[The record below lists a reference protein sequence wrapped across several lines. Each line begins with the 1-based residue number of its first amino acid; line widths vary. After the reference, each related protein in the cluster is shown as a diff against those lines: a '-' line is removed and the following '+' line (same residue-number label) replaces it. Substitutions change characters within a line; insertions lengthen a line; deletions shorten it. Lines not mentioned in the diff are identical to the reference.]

1 MPPDQ
6 TPATVVRRAISPLS
20 MRDRIVAVVAPAGYG
35 KTTLAGGWFRACKD
49 ADPVW
54 VGLDTSWRDQVFFV
68 RSLLNAVGG
77 SLEPVAMGVIDAAAL
92 EGCWMA
98 LLQAL
103 GQRRRPMA
111 LFFDDVQ
118 VLRGSERAHTLSR
131 LLMAAPDHVR
141 FVVCGRE
148 GMDCDLAVPTARGLV
163 RWVTQR
169 ELKLDA
175 QDVRELV
182 RRRQL
187 SAGDEEIDHIVGITD
202 GWPALVQLALAS
214 GEGVQ
219 EAADGGS
226 NLLMD
231 RFVYES
237 FFKGLAPARQQ
248 ALFVMAA
255 VGDFTLPLLAA
266 LDVPEGAEAI
276 AAGEQLGIVQRRGRV
291 AGEPFYALHALV
303 AERALTRLVGVG
315 SVSVPMLRKRCAQ
328 WWAARGEVYRAIRT
342 ALKVDDPRLASDY
355 LTGYA
360 RQLVQG
366 EGRHET
372 FLDLLAQ
379 LELRSVEPD
388 GELMLYAVWAL
399 VFLRRYAEAAAWLA
413 RIERVCG
420 KEGSAGACLILH
432 TTVLQRGVIAGLR
445 DDAADAEVFVLK
457 WLAGPP
463 DPDPFHNGAAHTVL
477 AYAQKCNGRFA
488 EGAQCLREAQV
499 TFDDA
504 PSPYGLLWVRV
515 VSAASLLKAGRHRDA
530 LADSASA
537 LAEAPAFT
545 PGAAGLAA
553 MLRAIRALLL
563 YERNQCAD
571 AMVEA
576 EAALPLLPH
585 QGIVDAIVAGYVAA
599 SRLQAA
605 RGDLSA
611 ALDAAAEGERVGLAR
626 GFMRLQ
632 LTMVAERALLLRAGD
647 VEAARRMAS
656 DHGLLPQ
663 SSQTHLHTDKAER
676 LGARLDLAQGRP
688 DLALQWADSG
698 IDRARRSHQQHKLA
712 ELLMLRSLVL
722 ARTGEAE
729 GAHDAVMESLRGIE
743 RLRSPVPRRRR
754 RVGRPLASR
763 GRQAEKSHAGGFICA
778 HAAACRRHCICMPG
792 CGDPGAG
799 ATNRARTADPSP
811 ARRWPVEGRSGGA
824 ARVDRGH
831 GQVAPAQPVRQTGRE
846 KPHGRFAGSAGA
858 GVAVS
863 RRIRSRRPLVRS
875 SRSRWRREALL
886 VQTGDSGHC
895 ARHGDCHRPP
905 V

>member
-1 MPPDQ
+1 MTATKAPFRWPHFAASSQTVVEGMPPEQ
-6 TPATVVRRAISPLS
+6 TTATVVRRAIAPLS

-54 VGLDTSWRDQVFFV
+54 VGLDASWRDQVFFV
-68 RSLLNAVGG
+68 RSLLNAVEGL
-77 SLEPVAMGVIDAAAL
+77 SESVPMEAIDAAAAL

-103 GQRRRPMA
+103 GQRRRPMV

-118 VLRGSERAHTLSR
+118 VLRGSESAHTLSR
-131 LLMAAPDHVR
+131 LLTAAPDPVR
-141 FVVCGRE
+141 FVVCGRD
-148 GMDCDLAVPTARGLV
+148 GRDFDLAVPTARGLV

-169 ELKLDA
+169 ELKLDT
-175 QDVRELV
+175 QDVRELA

-187 SAGDEEIDHIVGITD
+187 RAGDEAVDHIVGITE

-219 EAADGGS
+219 EAADGNS

-231 RFVYES
+231 SFVYES

-255 VGDFTLPLLAA
+255 VGDFTLSLLAA
-266 LDVPEGAEAI
+266 LDVPEGAAAI
-276 AAGEQLGIVQRRGRV
+276 AEGEQLGIVQRRGRV
-291 AGEPFYALHALV
+291 AGEPFYTLHALV

-315 SVSVPMLRKRCAQ
+315 GIWAPSLGTWCAQ
-328 WWAARGEVYRAIRT
+328 WWYARGEVYRAIRA
-342 ALKVDDPRLASDY
+342 ALRGDAAGLASTY

-379 LELRSVEPD
+379 LESCSVEPA

-413 RIERVCG
+413 RIGRACG
-420 KEGSAGACLILH
+420 KGTSAGVCLILH

-445 DDAADAEVFVLK
+445 DDAADAEVFVRK

-488 EGAQCLREAQV
+488 DAAQSLREAQV
-499 TFDDA
+499 KFEDA
-504 PSPYGLLWVRV
+504 PSPYGLMWVRV
-515 VSAASLLKAGRHRDA
+515 ISAASLLKAGRHRDA

-563 YERNQCAD
+563 HERNQCAD

-585 QGIVDAIVAGYVAA
+585 QGIVDAMVAGYVAA

-632 LTMVAERALLLRAGD
+632 LTMVAERALLLLRAGD

-663 SSQTHLHTDKAER
+663 SSQTHLHRDKAER
-676 LGARLDLAQGRP
+676 LWARLDLAQGRP

-722 ARTGEAE
+722 ARTGDAE
-729 GAHDAVMESLRGIE
+729 GAHDAVMESLRIAASNGYV
-743 RLRSPVPRRRR
+743 RLYLDEGAELEGLLR
-754 RVGRPLASR
+754 RVVDKPQSPTPAVAYARTLLLAAGAASACQDAVTLGQERPTERELQILRLLADGLSNGEVAGRLVLTEGTVKWHLHNLYAKLGVRNRTGALREAR
-763 GRQAEKSHAGGFICA
+763 GRG
-778 HAAACRRHCICMPG
+778 
-792 CGDPGAG
+792 
-799 ATNRARTADPSP
+799 
-811 ARRWPVEGRSGGA
+811 W
-824 ARVDRGH
+824 
-831 GQVAPAQPVRQTGRE
+831 
-846 KPHGRFAGSAGA
+846 
-858 GVAVS
+858 
-863 RRIRSRRPLVRS
+863 L
-875 SRSRWRREALL
+875 
-886 VQTGDSGHC
+886 
-895 ARHGDCHRPP
+895 
-905 V
+905 